1 MNEYDHMDLG
11 ALGGSALMN
20 GPITS
25 ALGEDM
31 NGFFDF
37 LQPKMAEAKKKPTLS
52 LGSQGSEVAELQ
64 QMLGLDVNGIFGPDT
79 EAALKQYQST
89 KGLPATGVTDV
100 ATWAALLGAKPG
112 AGLQQV
118 QDVISQ
124 GIQVAQGAQGAQ
136 SQTVASAP
144 PSVRPGRFGPG
155 TWRGRLAVPQE
166 EGMSTTTKV
175 ALGVG
180 AVVVVG
186 GLAWW
191 LYSRRAAPKMT
202 GAF

>member
-37 LQPKMAEAKKKPTLS
+37 LQPKMAEAKKKPTLAR
-52 LGSQGSEVAELQ
+52 GSQGAEVAELQ
-64 QMLGLDVNGIFGPDT
+64 QMLGVAPDGIFGPGT

-118 QDVISQ
+118 PDVISQ
-124 GIQVAQGAQGAQ
+124 GIQGAQGAQ
-136 SQTVASAP
+136 SQTVASAL
-144 PSVRPGRFGPG
+144 PSARPGRFGPG

-191 LYSRRAAPKMT
+191 LYSRSTAPKMT